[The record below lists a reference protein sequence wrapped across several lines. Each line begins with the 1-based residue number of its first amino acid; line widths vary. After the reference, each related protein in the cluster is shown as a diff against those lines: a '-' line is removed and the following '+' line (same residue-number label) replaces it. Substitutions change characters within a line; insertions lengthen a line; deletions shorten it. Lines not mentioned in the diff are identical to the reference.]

1 MGLSLLALG
10 ATPAAAQDRGKVG
23 ITMGFPA
30 SIGVLWRASDKVA
43 IRPELALSGNS
54 SESTSS
60 SFESEA
66 NGWTIATGASILF
79 YLNTYDNLRTYFTPR
94 FTYSR
99 LSTTSELDGPFT
111 DPTTKTTGNSVGATG
126 SFGAEYSLG
135 NKFAVFGEAGFGFSR
150 ASTTSSSTTAAKVTG
165 NSWGTRAGVGVIFFP

>member
-23 ITMGFPA
+23 ITIGFPA
-30 SIGVLWRASDKVA
+30 AIGVLWRVNDKVA
-43 IRPELALSGNS
+43 VRPELALSGNS

-66 NGWTIATGASILF
+66 EGWTIATGASVLL

-99 LSTTSELDGPFT
+99 LSTTSESEGPFT
-111 DPTTKTTGNSVGATG
+111 NPTTKTTGNSVGATG

-135 NKFAVFGEAGFGFSR
+135 NKFAVFGEAGFGFSH
-150 ASTTSSSTTAAKVTG
+150 STTTSSTAGVKVTG
-165 NSWGTRAGVGVIFFP
+165 NTWGTRAGVGVIFFP